1 MEFNPEQLARITRFE
16 TMMEEAEA
24 LLRVHPCSVAEAE
37 RLRTLVRALEVYY
50 TGDDW
55 KRDIADDE
63 AGLLPKDL
71 KRGVLSEDGIYNLLE
86 AFYELTP
93 NSFTIMDDGI
103 PLCAV
108 LERPEAERC
117 PLVIYLHGF
126 TSSKDRPHAVASCE
140 AMREAGFAT
149 LRFDLYGHGESGGEF
164 HAHTLFK
171 WVSNTLA
178 VIRYARSLDFVTEL
192 WLSGHSQGGLVAA
205 LVGGMAPD
213 LIHGMI
219 LRAPAFLIPR
229 CAREGSM
236 LGVRFDPAQVPDAI
250 PVIKGLTLDGD
261 YLRVAQMIHVED
273 AIDRFPGPVLLL
285 HGDADK
291 EIPVEDSVLAA
302 RRYQNCRLVVLSGE
316 THHFDQCPNEMKEAI
331 MRFCT

>member
-1 MEFNPEQLARITRFE
+1 MEFNREQLERITRFE

-24 LLRVHPCSVAEAE
+24 LLRIHPRSAAQTE
-37 RLRTLVRALEVYY
+37 RLRTLVRALETYY

-55 KRDIADDE
+55 KRDFADDE

-71 KRGVLSEDGIYNLLE
+71 KRGVLSEDGIDNLLA
-86 AFYELTP
+86 AFSEQTP
-93 NSFTIMDDGI
+93 ESFTIMDDGI
-103 PLCAV
+103 PLSAV
-108 LERPEAERC
+108 LERPEAARC

-171 WVSNTLA
+171 WISNTLA

-229 CAREGSM
+229 CAREGNM
-236 LGVRFDPAQVPDAI
+236 LGVRFDPVRIPDAI
-250 PVIKGLTLDGD
+250 STIKDLTLDGD
-261 YLRVAQMIHVED
+261 YLRVAQTIHVED
-273 AIDRFPGPVLLL
+273 AIDRFHGPVLLL
-285 HGDADK
+285 HGDADQ
-291 EIPVEDSVLAA
+291 EIPLQDSVLAA
-302 RRYQNCRLVVLSGE
+302 RRYSNCTLVILPGE
-316 THHFDQCPNEMKEAI
+316 THHFDQSPNEMKEAI
-331 MRFCT
+331 RRFCT